1 MVIFHHIP
9 KTAGTSFVALLQ
21 RNYTDEE
28 LFLSHADK
36 AQPAV
41 WWREWYRS
49 LSDERR
55 RQIKCV
61 ASHTANRL
69 IPVLLEDGTPF
80 HALTLL
86 REPVDRCISLYY
98 FVLELARSGN
108 QEAGGRAGQLLL
120 ETGWSLDE
128 LYHRA
133 DEPGFAERNDFLNGF
148 FDAQARALGRPF
160 AISLGYSRQAP
171 NDEARAQIESAMKH
185 YDVGLLEDYNH
196 TIDRWAAAFSWR
208 HVEYEAINVTRSRKG
223 APPVSPETRA
233 LIRSYNQ
240 IDSWL
245 HESYLHKR

>member
-9 KTAGTSFVALLQ
+9 KTAGTSFVSLLQ
-21 RNYTDEE
+21 RNYSDEE

-36 AQPAV
+36 EQPAV

-69 IPVLLEDGTPF
+69 IPVLLEDGAPF

-86 REPVDRCISLYY
+86 RDPIDRCLSLYY
-98 FVLELARSGN
+98 FVLELARSDN
-108 QEAGGRAGQLLL
+108 REAGGQAGRFLL
-120 ETGWSLDE
+120 ENQWSLDD
-128 LYHRA
+128 LYRHA
-133 DEPGFAERNDFLNGF
+133 EEPGFADANHFLNGF
-148 FDAQARALGRPF
+148 FDAQARALARPF
-160 AISLGYSRQAP
+160 GITLGFSRQAP
-171 NDEARAQIESAMKH
+171 SPEERARIEAAIAH
-185 YDVGLLEDYNH
+185 YDVGLLEDYNR

-208 HVEYEAINVTRSRKG
+208 HVDYEAKNITRSRKD
-223 APPVSPETRA
+223 APPVSPETKA

-245 HESYLHKR
+245 HESFLHKR